1 MRTKSNVFE
10 LCRVQPDLR
19 HRRMGRY
26 GNIDGIAT
34 LTNNPNATDNAK
46 GTIGNKNGFWGD
58 AVKMEEVGITEIT
71 EEHLVEIVE
80 EMFTKK

>member
-1 MRTKSNVFE
+1 MDKFMSLSQLAMSIFMLIGTIVW
-10 LCRVQPDLR
+10 
-19 HRRMGRY
+19 
-26 GNIDGIAT
+26 GIAH
-34 LTNNPNATDNAK
+34 LIK